1 MERKADSM
9 EPKLKVAYILHRFPY
24 LTETFIMREMYW
36 LRAQGVELEIF
47 SLLPPKHSLIH
58 AEARELLPYAHY
70 SPFWSWDIL
79 KAQLHFLRRS
89 PGRYLR
95 ALAKAMWQTYRE
107 PKVLMLVLGLFPK
120 SVYIARR
127 MEALQVEHVH
137 AHFVWLEGI
146 TAGIANDLI
155 GVTFSI
161 HPHAFGL
168 FSRNQR
174 DVRCEL
180 ENASQV
186 ISVSSYHR
194 NYIAKLCPKISP
206 AQVEIVYYGI
216 DPTYFRPAPH
226 QPAASGPVRILSV
239 GRLVE
244 KKGYEYLI
252 DACALLAKREIAFEC
267 QIVGDGFLS
276 EALQARII
284 RHGLHERVTLL
295 GALGQTQILELYQQS
310 DIFALPC
317 VRARDGDQD
326 GLPNVLIEAMAC
338 ELPVVTTPLT
348 GIPDLVDDGEN
359 GFLVKERD
367 VTSLAKAL
375 EKLVADEP
383 LRRQLG
389 QQGRQKVLAEFQIEP
404 NAAKMAAIF
413 RRVSRQY
420 QPGTYAM
427 ATAQLEE
434 IGSQSQL

>member
-1 MERKADSM
+1 MDCKTDSM
-9 EPKLKVAYILHRFPY
+9 EHKLKVAYILHRFPY

-36 LRAQGVELEIF
+36 LRADGVELEIF
-47 SLLPPKHSLIH
+47 SLLPPKRSLVH
-58 AEARELLPYAHY
+58 DEARELLPYAHY
-70 SPFWSWDIL
+70 SPFWSWNIL
-79 KAQLHFLRRS
+79 KAQGHFLWRS

-95 ALAKAMWQTYRE
+95 ALAKAIWQTYRE
-107 PKVLMLVLGLFPK
+107 PKVLMLVLSLFPK
-120 SVYIARR
+120 SVYFAQR

-146 TAGIANDLI
+146 AAGIANDLI

-206 AQVEIVYYGI
+206 AQIEVVYYGI
-216 DPTYFRPAPH
+216 DPHYFRPASK
-226 QPAASGPVRILSV
+226 QASDGPIRILSV

-252 DACALLAKREIAFEC
+252 DACALLAKRKVAFQC
-267 QIVGDGFLS
+267 QIVGDGSLR
-276 EALQARII
+276 EALQARIA
-284 RHGLHERVTLL
+284 RHGLQDRVTLL
-295 GALGQTQILELYQQS
+295 GALGQAQILELYQHS

-348 GIPDLVDDGEN
+348 GIPDLVHDGEN
-359 GFLVKERD
+359 GVLVKERD
-367 VTSLAKAL
+367 VPSLAVAL
-375 EKLVADEP
+375 EKLIVDES

-389 QQGRQKVLAEFQIEP
+389 QQARQKVLADFQIQH
-404 NAAKMAAIF
+404 NAAQMATIF
-413 RRVSRQY
+413 RRVSQQRRWISHS
-420 QPGTYAM
+420 G
-427 ATAQLEE
+427 ATTQVEKISL
-434 IGSQSQL
+434 QS